1 MYSNVTFE
9 CNCCALYCGFVIAV
23 LHEIIITNST
33 IAQEQSILSVI
44 CTRHPAQQNS
54 WLFYEVIVQKDL
66 YFS

>member
-33 IAQEQSILSVI
+33 IAQEQSLSVQGI
-44 CTRHPAQQNS
+44 QLSRIHDY
-54 WLFYEVIVQKDL
+54 FIQKDL
-66 YFS
+66 YLS